1 MAGVCLEHWRGSHK
15 CEPANTI
22 LLRHILYVQVLYEG
36 CTSVW
41 LARPEFVLALRQ
53 EEQKTWLT
61 TRVVG
66 RSELVKLV
74 SEVVSALISLTSSMV
89 GSMIEGRW
97 R

>member
-1 MAGVCLEHWRGSHK
+1 MEHWKGLHK
-15 CEPANTI
+15 CEPATGPIVKDTI
-22 LLRHILYVQVLYEG
+22 SETYEG
-36 CTSVW
+36 ITSVW

-74 SEVVSALISLTSSMV
+74 SEVVSAMISLTSSMV
-89 GSMIEGRW
+89 GSMMEGRW